1 MTTSGR
7 DRRLHCFG
15 KRKEDKWS
23 ENSLG
28 KHGKR
33 HHPYLCLKRYVRCG
47 RTVEPLPEGVAR
59 EVCPWGIRMN
69 KRLKVSG
76 GE

>member
-23 ENSLG
+23 ENSLREQG
-28 KHGKR
+28 R

-47 RTVEPLPEGVAR
+47 RTVEPLLEGLAG
-59 EVCPWGIRMN
+59 EVCPWGIRM
-69 KRLKVSG
+69 KDKILRD
-76 GE
+76 